1 MSEKEI
7 QTKPMAIMDV
17 NPAAVGKALRRSGC
31 ARLIHGHT
39 HRPGVHTLQIA
50 GQPARRYVLG
60 DWYDQGSM
68 LECDRDGCRLQEL
81 GLQG

>member
-1 MSEKEI
+1 MM
-7 QTKPMAIMDV
+7 QH
-17 NPAAVGKALRRSGC
+17 AVLQ
-31 ARLIHGHT
+31 LIHGHT